1 MKKNNDYFAMMKGL
15 SGYSLKLSEK
25 LRDILSNFD
34 PFVVPQMLGELHEIE
49 HAADI
54 AKHDMMKKLAA
65 EFITPIEREDIVS
78 LAGELDTVTDCAEDI
93 MKRLYMMNITKLRH
107 DVDSFMSLL
116 CVCCGKLGELMD
128 EFPNF
133 RKSKKVHELV
143 IEINRLESEGDK
155 LYDDAVRNLYVTSE
169 DPIEIMVWS
178 EIYRRF
184 EHCYDA
190 CEHVSEAVESV
201 VMKNS

>member
-1 MKKNNDYFAMMKGL
+1 MMAEL
-15 SGYSLKLSEK
+15 SEYSLKLSER
-25 LRDILSNFD
+25 LGAILSDFD
-34 PFVVPQMLGELHEIE
+34 PFKLPQMLGELHEIE
-49 HAADI
+49 HSADI

-65 EFITPIEREDIVS
+65 EFITPIEREDIMT

-93 MKRLYMMNITKLRH
+93 IKRLYMMNVTVLRH
-107 DVDSFMSLL
+107 DVESFVSLL
-116 CVCCGKLGELMD
+116 CVCCTRLCELMR
-128 EFPNF
+128 EFPDF

-143 IEINRLESEGDK
+143 IEINRLESEGDR
-155 LYDDAVRNLYVTSE
+155 LYDEAVRELYVTSGN
-169 DPIEIMVWS
+169 PLEIMVWS

-201 VMKNS
+201 IMKNS